1 MSAARKAVAA
11 VLTAGLAALTMWLYT
26 VKPHIEDRLQDPLVS
41 KGRIGAAVDTPDFSV
56 KVAKVDV
63 ASAISK
69 PSFLGTKGKV
79 MKSLG
84 LFVIVQAQIKS
95 NKKPFTPGHVRLV
108 TRGGVAYDE
117 TGRAD
122 LPDISSGFQPML
134 WAPATYIF
142 EIPKD
147 RLAGARIVVGAAD
160 LYNNLSGETSIDLGI
175 NGDRAARLAAHP
187 TPDYALKTS

>member
-1 MSAARKAVAA
+1 MTMARKAVAA
-11 VLTAGLAALTMWLYT
+11 VLTAGLAALTMWLYS
-26 VKPHIEDRLQDPLVS
+26 VKPHIEARLQHPLVS
-41 KGRIGAAVDTPDFSV
+41 KGRIGTAVGTTDFSV

-69 PSFLGTKGKV
+69 PSFLDKGKV

-84 LFVIVQAQIKS
+84 VFVIVQTQIKS

-117 TGRAD
+117 SGRAD
-122 LPDISSGFQPML
+122 LPDTSSEFQPML
-134 WAPATYIF
+134 WAPATFIF

-147 RLAGARIVVGAAD
+147 RLAGARLVVGTAD
-160 LYNNLSGETSIDLGI
+160 LINNLSGETSVDLGI
-175 NGDRAARLAAHP
+175 SGDQAARLASHP
-187 TPDYALKTS
+187 TPDYELKTS

>member
-1 MSAARKAVAA
+1 MTVARKAVAA
-11 VLTAGLAALTMWLYT
+11 VLTVGLAALTMWLYT
-26 VKPHIEDRLQDPLVS
+26 VNPHIKARLQHPLVS
-41 KGRIGAAVDTPDFSV
+41 EGRIGTAVDTTEFSV

-69 PSFLGTKGKV
+69 PSFLDKGKV
-79 MKSLG
+79 TKSLG
-84 LFVIVQAQIKS
+84 LFVIVQTQIRS

-117 TGRAD
+117 SGRAD
-122 LPDISSGFQPML
+122 LPDLNSVFQPML

-147 RLAGARIVVGAAD
+147 RLAGARLVVGTAD
-160 LYNNLSGETSIDLGI
+160 LVNNLSGETSIDLGI
-175 NGDRAARLAAHP
+175 NGDQAARLAAHP
-187 TPDYALKTS
+187 TADYVLKTS